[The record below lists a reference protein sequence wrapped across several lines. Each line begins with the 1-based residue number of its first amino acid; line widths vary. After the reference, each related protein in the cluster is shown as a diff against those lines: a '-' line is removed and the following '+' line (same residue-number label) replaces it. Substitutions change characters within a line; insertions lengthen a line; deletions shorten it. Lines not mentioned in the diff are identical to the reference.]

1 MITEHWPLYD
11 LRITTPRLEL
21 RLPTPD
27 DLAAL
32 ATLAAGPI
40 HDPARM
46 PFASEW
52 TDAPPAERSRSVLQH
67 HWRSLAEW
75 TPRKWTLQLV
85 TVADDT
91 VIGTQAIGGD
101 NFAVV
106 REVHTGSWLGQHHQ
120 GRGFGVE
127 MRAAVLHLAFHGL
140 GAREAVTGA
149 VTDNPASLGVSRRLG
164 YVPNGVVNR
173 SMRGKPAVEQ
183 RFRLE
188 RANWRS
194 PIEPITLTGVEPCL
208 ALFGIQASN
217 VATDDHPAPGV

>member
-1 MITEHWPLYD
+1 MINEHWPLYD

-32 ATLAAGPI
+32 ATLSAGPI
-40 HDPARM
+40 HDPARQ

-52 TDAPPAERSRSVLQH
+52 TDAPPAERSRSTVQH
-67 HWRSLAEW
+67 HWRSLADW
-75 TPRKWTLQLV
+75 TPEKWTLQLV
-85 TVADDT
+85 TVADGT

-101 NFAVV
+101 DFAVL
-106 REVHTGSWLGQHHQ
+106 REVHTGSWLGRRYQ

-140 GAREAVTGA
+140 GARAAVTGA

-164 YVPNGVVNR
+164 YAPNGTVSR
-173 SMRGKPAVEQ
+173 SIRGEPAVEQ

-188 RANWRS
+188 RAGWRS
-194 PIEPITLTGVEPCL
+194 PIEPITLTGLEPGL

-217 VATDDHPAPGV
+217 VAASDHPAPGV